1 MERNIL
7 LLTLVLSLILLST
20 ASSVQAQTEGL
31 GWGITE
37 GQRFDYRINGTR
49 YDDGVPIQTV
59 QEDCY
64 VIVENLTVEEIDGH
78 SRFFYDYTK
87 YWANGS
93 EFIYPMWPN
102 INFIVYPVGN
112 WTYISEQVIP
122 DISIPEIT
130 YEAIDTDT
138 VWGYTCTNTIVYYDV
153 ETLEISKSDGVTYH
167 FNSVWKNQT
176 TDELKGEYDVIR
188 ISQSLDPLLLVGSV
202 GGIVVILVVAVVFMK
217 KRGS

>member
-1 MERNIL
+1 LKRNIL
-7 LLTLVLSLILLST
+7 LLSVTLSLILLST
-20 ASSVQAQTEGL
+20 VSNVHAQTDGL
-31 GWGITE
+31 RWGITE

-49 YDDGVPIQTV
+49 YDDGEVVQVV

-64 VIVENLTVEEIDGH
+64 VIVENLTIDELDGH
-78 SRFFYDYTK
+78 SMFFYDYTK

-93 EFIYPMWPN
+93 EFTYPMWPN

-122 DISIPEIT
+122 DVTIPEIT
-130 YEAIDTDT
+130 YEEIDTDT
-138 VWGYTCTNTIVYYDV
+138 VWGYTRTDMIVYHDV

-167 FNSVWKNQT
+167 FNSIWKNQT

-188 ISQSLDPLLLVGSV
+188 ISQSLYPLLLVGSV